1 LAEFGYNGDM
11 EFAQSSHSLYI
22 ARYHVVFVTKF
33 RREVMNKGFAEYTR
47 ISMLAVGDE
56 MEGVEI
62 EEINVQVD
70 HVHMVVVIPP
80 KYSVS
85 RIVGRMKSE
94 SARRVREKFE
104 WLDKVY
110 WGTRSLWSVGCCVS
124 TVGLNEKHIREYV
137 KYQQKLDSGQA
148 KLELL

>member
-56 MEGVEI
+56 MEGARVAGALGQHVPI
-62 EEINVQVD
+62 AADVQRLPGADSDLTVAEGGGG
-70 HVHMVVVIPP
+70 PP
-80 KYSVS
+80 P
-85 RIVGRMKSE
+85 
-94 SARRVREKFE
+94 
-104 WLDKVY
+104 
-110 WGTRSLWSVGCCVS
+110 
-124 TVGLNEKHIREYV
+124 
-137 KYQQKLDSGQA
+137 SGA
-148 KLELL
+148 SWR